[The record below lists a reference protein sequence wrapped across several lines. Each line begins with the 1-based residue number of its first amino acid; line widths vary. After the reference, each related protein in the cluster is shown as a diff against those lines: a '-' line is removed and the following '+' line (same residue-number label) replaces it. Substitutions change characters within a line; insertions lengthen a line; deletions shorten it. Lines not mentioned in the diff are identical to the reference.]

1 MTNATRSSFKKPA
14 SKPVKQP
21 QLDALHDLSAVVHL
35 IVSAHG
41 SFIRR
46 AREGEDPNQ
55 TLLDLLDACG
65 NGMRLMVGAIEKLR
79 DVSDVTHAGGRPKNK
94 YRNLAFDVL
103 TGHYIASGKVLKSK
117 ALISEVESRIPPDVF
132 AQRPDDG
139 TELFSQ
145 AVAREVIRDLKA
157 CLHSTV
163 NDWN

>member
-1 MTNATRSSFKKPA
+1 MTNATRSSSKKPA

-41 SFIRR
+41 SFVRR

-65 NGMRLMVGAIEKLR
+65 NGMRLMVGAIEKLH
-79 DVSDVTHAGGRPKNK
+79 DVSDVTHAGGRPKNE

-103 TGHYIASGKVLKSK
+103 TEHYIASGEVLKSTP
-117 ALISEVESRIPPDVF
+117 LVCEVERRISPDVGVLRPADGTQLFSSRI
-132 AQRPDDG
+132 
-139 TELFSQ
+139 
-145 AVAREVIRDLKA
+145 AREVIQDFKA